1 MPSFTNQLLFEGC
14 KTIGPLFLLPVN
26 KKTFQTGRKINFMKQ
41 EKNVGSSKIWV
52 PSRKIRRIVVAFIN
66 QNWEVRTQN
75 ELVRLRKKIYG
86 QAKYSITEQLLHRL
100 NIS

>member
-1 MPSFTNQLLFEGC
+1 MPSFTDQLLFEGC

-26 KKTFQTGRKINFMKQ
+26 KKKLSNWKKKYFIKQ

>member
-1 MPSFTNQLLFEGC
+1 MPSFTDQLLFEGC

-26 KKTFQTGRKINFMKQ
+26 KKKLSNWKKNYFIKQ

-75 ELVRLRKKIYG
+75 ELGLEKKSTV
-86 QAKYSITEQLLHRL
+86 KL
-100 NIS
+100 NIP